1 MRRSLIIIFLLIV
14 TLSFSQDDNQIIN
27 KIKDLKELLDM
38 NVISQKEYDS
48 LTKILVNNLVNQKST
63 VTLVN
68 QNDSFEL
75 NKPEELSD
83 NIPLETND
91 DKLVFE
97 FDKVY
102 RNQFMDQGRTI
113 KEVGFGGILVS
124 TSLRSVYRDDG
135 KYYIFD
141 VSVGNNS
148 GQPVDFYTNTIKAQI
163 FHSSGKS
170 IFKNALTSKQYQRIK
185 NNRQNLRSA
194 LIGISAGLNA
204 ASAGY
209 STSSTYSS
217 GNAYISGN
225 TNSNTSIYGS
235 YSNYLGSL
243 DTSTRFSGN
252 VYGSSSSYTTN
263 YDGAAAY
270 AASQNEQAK
279 LDAFI
284 NASEEAKRKWN
295 DVYLKNDTVY
305 PLETTSGLINI
316 PYLKAVRVD
325 LIIPIN
331 GYDYIFEWMPGESAN

>member
-1 MRRSLIIIFLLIV
+1 MRNSLLILFLLIV
-14 TLSFSQDDNQIIN
+14 SFSFSQDNNQIVN

-38 NVISQKEYDS
+38 DVISQKEYDS

-63 VTLVN
+63 STIVN
-68 QNDSFEL
+68 QNESFKV
-75 NKPEELSD
+75 NQPEELTE
-83 NIPLETND
+83 NIPLESNED
-91 DKLVFE
+91 NLVFE
-97 FDKVY
+97 FDQVY
-102 RNQFMDQGRTI
+102 KNQFMDQGRTI

-148 GQPVDFYTNTIKAQI
+148 GEPVDFYTSNIRAQI

-170 IFKNALTSKQYQRIK
+170 IIKNALTSKQYQRIK

-194 LIGISAGLNA
+194 LLGISAGLNA

-209 STSSTYSS
+209 SSSSTYSS

-225 TNSNTSIYGS
+225 TNSNTYIYGS

-284 NASEEAKRKWN
+284 NASNEAKRRWN
-295 DVYLKNDTVY
+295 DQYLKNDTVF
-305 PLETTSGLINI
+305 PLETTSGLINV
-316 PYLKAVRVD
+316 PYFKAVRVD

-331 GYDYIFEWMPGESAN
+331 GYDYVFEWLPGESEN